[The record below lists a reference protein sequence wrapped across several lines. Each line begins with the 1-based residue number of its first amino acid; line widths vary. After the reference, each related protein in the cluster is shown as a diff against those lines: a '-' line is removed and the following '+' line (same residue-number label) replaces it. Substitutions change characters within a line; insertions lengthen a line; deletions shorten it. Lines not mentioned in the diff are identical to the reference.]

1 MPCCLLALALS
12 LSLSSSLL
20 TQLAHDDDNV
30 GAASIAKAAAYL
42 RDTVGLRVDP
52 DVIMINGA
60 FWDLHELGTNSGIDQ
75 QQMIIS
81 SAYLQRWMG
90 AASKT
95 LRAVRTE
102 WTTHLPSC
110 NGPPRAF
117 PAAVKTPSSLQVDP

>member
-1 MPCCLLALALS
+1 MNLRE
-12 LSLSSSLL
+12 
-20 TQLAHDDDNV
+20 NV
-30 GAASIAKAAAYL
+30 GL
-42 RDTVGLRVDP
+42 TVDP

-60 FWDLHELGTNSGIDQ
+60 FWDLHDLGTNSGIDQ

-102 WTTHLPSC
+102 WTIHLP
-110 NGPPRAF
+110 PPF
-117 PAAVKTPSSLQVDP
+117 LP